1 MKSTQWVTKLLA
13 SIAAFAIALGIGLGA
28 MVGTAAAANATNN
41 TLTLSLEHGGVSNR
55 YFRVY
60 RLLGISSVDDSGNV
74 TPTERDKDHTKAI
87 EDGVNT
93 VKGAGTATDFASAF
107 KELTSIK
114 DDSDEARSFG
124 NAAYKSLVDNSVT
137 PDADYDGKAGE
148 DTNISVLRNE
158 ITFSN
163 LPYGYYLVEEYG
175 GSTAAGLD
183 RGSFVVLDTIAAAD
197 GSQVNKTIDVKS
209 ESPSSS
215 KVIDGDDAKDPVF
228 NEGDPIT
235 YDLTYTIPASFAQ
248 DYKDK
253 GGKMEFTLQDW
264 LSAGLDFIAVKSVK
278 VGDNELTNTTP
289 TTNGTAPASTDY
301 GMSSSLFTSS
311 EKPGTYLEWAFAANY
326 ASDVTADTLANNV
339 IQIPTSY
346 LSTSAATTVTVQ
358 YTAKLNSNAIIAST
372 GNPNS
377 YNVKYS
383 RNPDNSSEYS
393 YTPVGTPRVYTL
405 RLDVT
410 KVDATNT
417 SKTLTGAQ
425 FCLNTTASSTGC
437 LALTGSAGSYI
448 YDSSVTTDTTTT
460 LDTDKNGKL
469 SITGLDAGT
478 YYLVE
483 TKAPSGYKL
492 PDAADAPTYAI
503 TEASTQFTD
512 SDNDGIYLPGGAA
525 NTAIA
530 STITATSG
538 SSNAYV
544 GQDST
549 GQIVKN
555 YQQGLLPSTGGA
567 GIVAFIIV
575 GLAVI
580 GTGIGFTVSRSRKAR
595 R

>member
-28 MVGTAAAANATNN
+28 MVGMAAAADNATDN
-41 TLTLSLEHGGVSNR
+41 TLTLTVNNNNGVSNR

-74 TPTERDKDHTKAI
+74 TPTERDTDHTKAI

-107 KELTSIK
+107 KGLTSIASK
-114 DDSDEARSFG
+114 SDDARNFG
-124 NAAYKSLVDNSVT
+124 NAAYKSLVDNSVG
-137 PDADYDGKAGE
+137 PDADYTGKAATDITVSG
-148 DTNISVLRNE
+148 NN

-175 GSTAAGLD
+175 GSTAEGLD
-183 RGSFVVLDTIAAAD
+183 RGSFVMLDTIAAAD

-311 EKPGTYLEWAFAANY
+311 EKPGTYLEWAFAPNY

-393 YTPVGTPRVYTL
+393 YTPVDTPRGL
-405 RLDVT
+405 
-410 KVDATNT
+410 T
-417 SKTLTGAQ
+417 SPRSMPLT
-425 FCLNTTASSTGC
+425 
-437 LALTGSAGSYI
+437 
-448 YDSSVTTDTTTT
+448 
-460 LDTDKNGKL
+460 
-469 SITGLDAGT
+469 
-478 YYLVE
+478 
-483 TKAPSGYKL
+483 
-492 PDAADAPTYAI
+492 
-503 TEASTQFTD
+503 
-512 SDNDGIYLPGGAA
+512 
-525 NTAIA
+525 
-530 STITATSG
+530 
-538 SSNAYV
+538 
-544 GQDST
+544 
-549 GQIVKN
+549 
-555 YQQGLLPSTGGA
+555 
-567 GIVAFIIV
+567 
-575 GLAVI
+575 
-580 GTGIGFTVSRSRKAR
+580 RAR

>member
-28 MVGTAAAANATNN
+28 MVGTAAADNATDN
-41 TLTLSLEHGGVSNR
+41 TLTLTVNNNNGVSNR

-74 TPTERDKDHTKAI
+74 TPTERDTDHTKAI

-107 KELTSIK
+107 KGLTSIASK
-114 DDSDEARSFG
+114 SDDARNFG
-124 NAAYKSLVDNSVT
+124 NAAYKSLVDNSVG
-137 PDADYDGKAGE
+137 PDADYTGKAATDITVSG
-148 DTNISVLRNE
+148 NN

-175 GSTAAGLD
+175 GSTAEGLD
-183 RGSFVVLDTIAAAD
+183 RGSFVMLDTIAAAD

-228 NEGDPIT
+228 NEGDTIT

-253 GGKMEFTLQDW
+253 GSKMEFTLQDW

-278 VGDNELTNTTP
+278 VGDNDLTNKTP

-301 GMSSSLFTSS
+301 GMTSSLFTAS
-311 EKPGTYLEWAFAANY
+311 EAAGKYLEWAFAANY

-393 YTPVGTPRVYTL
+393 YTPVDTPRVYTL
-405 RLDVT
+405 QLNVT

-417 SKTLTGAQ
+417 STTLTGAQ

-437 LALTGSAGSYI
+437 LALTGSAGSYV

-460 LDTDKNGKL
+460 LDTDTNGKL

-555 YQQGLLPSTGGA
+555 YQQGSLPLTGGA
-567 GIVAFIIV
+567 GIVVFVIA

-580 GTGIGFTVSRSRKAR
+580 GVGIGFIVSRSRKAR
-595 R
+595 H